1 MRNSGNKTAASAHGM
16 RSGGLAVDAMAIGCL
31 GIDRRGE
38 RFFVL
43 DHFSAYISNG
53 FENQRQYSNSRSK
66 IKLRRTR
73 VKNTPEGFALS
84 LVGQIALA
92 DNKLSLS
99 RALALSR
106 SLALS
111 LSVDT
116 FSLSLSP

>member
-1 MRNSGNKTAASAHGM
+1 MQTLLSRTRPCLRMYCKTGNP
-16 RSGGLAVDAMAIGCL
+16 LAQPWSPF
-31 GIDRRGE
+31 E
-38 RFFVL
+38 RL
-43 DHFSAYISNG
+43 PTT
-53 FENQRQYSNSRSK
+53 ENQRQYSNSRSK